1 VIAIGIQLELEQVLA
16 YRQHV
21 AYSQH
26 HVIATVKCN
35 ILLVFSI
42 SHQTNVFH
50 LLAPL
55 WELLRLSVAICP
67 IALGIQLLRHV

>member
-1 VIAIGIQLELEQVLA
+1 VIAIGIQLEQVLA
-16 YRQHV
+16 YKQHV
-21 AYSQH
+21 AYLQH

-55 WELLRLSVAICP
+55 RELLRLSVVTCL
-67 IALGIQLLRHV
+67 IALGIQIHRHV